1 MDVDNFISDHLY
13 VKKENWKETT
23 QTATSMKKREELP
36 KSTVPV
42 ISTGS
47 SNSQSP

>member
-1 MDVDNFISDHLY
+1 MYVDNFISDHLY
-13 VKKENWKETT
+13 VKKENWKETK
-23 QTATSMKKREELP
+23 QTATSMKKEELP
-36 KSTVPV
+36 KSAVPL